1 MVGTDIKS
9 QFNNVLLEADLMKKL
24 YGHLY
29 QEASR
34 KLEGFVKVCLPVH
47 FEGYIEIVMAKLQNY
62 WDTHFAEK
70 FGASLD
76 FKDVHR
82 PLLSAAVNKIK
93 ETNETVEK
101 LIQGI
106 ISYCPLC

>member
-9 QFNNVLLEADLMKKL
+9 QFNNVLLEADLIKRL

-34 KLEGFVKVCLPVH
+34 KLEDFVKVCLPVH
-47 FEGYIEIVMAKLQNY
+47 LEGYIEIIMAKLQNY
-62 WDTHFAEK
+62 WDTHFAKK

-76 FKDVHR
+76 LKDERR

-93 ETNETVEK
+93 ETNEIVEK
-101 LIQGI
+101 FIQGMK
-106 ISYCPLC
+106 SYCSLC